1 MIAVVSSAHQHR
13 AVVSISEEDIR
24 RLESGCIA
32 ELELAFESPMLVRF
46 AHLPLEPSSSIE
58 EVAGDAQQVVGLRAM
73 DFARLR
79 EGLAAWFDVGT
90 AAVLLSYSETDAQA
104 LEMLR
109 AYAEQRGDEVIE
121 L

>member
-13 AVVSISEEDIR
+13 AVVCISEEDIH

-32 ELELAFESPMLVRF
+32 EL
-46 AHLPLEPSSSIE
+46 AHLPLEPSSSME

-79 EGLAAWFDVGT
+79 EGLAAWFEVGS